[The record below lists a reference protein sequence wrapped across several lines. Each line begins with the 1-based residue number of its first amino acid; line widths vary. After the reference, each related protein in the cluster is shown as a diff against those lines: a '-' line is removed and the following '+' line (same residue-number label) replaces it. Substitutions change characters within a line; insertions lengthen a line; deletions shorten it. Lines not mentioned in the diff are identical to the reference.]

1 MPELLTGRGGHV
13 LKVVA
18 TAMGVREL
26 VYTNAEADELSS
38 KRSRVS
44 LVDFEVAGR
53 AMGEAKKLAS
63 DFSLFLLDP
72 GASLARALH
81 LLLLHLLSRWLTHR
95 VRPQGAANGSSSS

>member
-1 MPELLTGRGGHV
+1 MPVLLTGRGGHV

-26 VYTNAEADELSS
+26 VYSNAEAEQLT

-53 AMGEAKKLAS
+53 AMSEAKKLAS

-81 LLLLHLLSRWLTHR
+81 LLLLHLLCRWLR
-95 VRPQGAANGSSSS
+95 AAMRPQGAANGSSSS

>member
-1 MPELLTGRGGHV
+1 MPLLLTGRGGHV

-26 VYTNAEADELSS
+26 VYSNAEAEELS
-38 KRSRVS
+38 KRSRMS
-44 LVDFEVAGR
+44 LADFEAAGR
-53 AMGEAKKLAS
+53 AMSEAKKLAG

-81 LLLLHLLSRWLTHR
+81 LLLLHLLCRWLR
-95 VRPQGAANGSSSS
+95 AAMRPQGAANGSSS